1 MFLVSNRNV
10 SSLGLLAC
18 LEHRIAA
25 TEKHN
30 DTYYPGTWLKTHW
43 NDEELYG
50 DMP

>member
-1 MFLVSNRNV
+1 LYSTASLLDKMFLVSNRNV

-30 DTYYPGTWLKTHW
+30 DTYYPGT
-43 NDEELYG
+43 
-50 DMP
+50 